1 MTAKVRLFLKVSVFW
16 AAYLAILLVAGWAEA
31 FLPPAFAKLFWGT
44 TSSVLILIL
53 TVIFLRRERRK
64 PQDVGLGF
72 DSLTPARLAAGLLLA
87 FATYGLILLLVSTL
101 LGPIHFVWAPR
112 PNPAATLLSVSTTF
126 ALACMEELGMRGY
139 PLRTLVPAL
148 GYWPAQ
154 FIVAIAFGICH
165 KLFNYS
171 WLAILLGVIPSALL
185 FGATAIASR
194 GLAMPIGVHA
204 GVNLAQWSVGEQ
216 GGFWATNAADIARA
230 RIATFSP
237 VIVASVM
244 VLASILLWL
253 YGRKPQGE
261 ASRDR

>member
-1 MTAKVRLFLKVSVFW
+1 MTSKLLLFLKVSLFW
-16 AAYLAILLVAGWAEA
+16 TAYLAIIFIASRAEA
-31 FLPPAFAKLFWGT
+31 FMPPAFAKLAWGT

-53 TVIFLRRERRK
+53 TMIFLRRERRELR
-64 PQDVGLGF
+64 DVGLGF
-72 DSLTPARLAAGLLLA
+72 DSLTPARLAVGLLLA

-101 LGPIHFVWAPR
+101 VGPIRLVWAPR
-112 PNPAATLLSVSTTF
+112 LNRAATLLSISTTF
-126 ALACMEELGMRGY
+126 VLVCMEELGMRGY

-154 FIVAIAFGICH
+154 FIVAIAFGVCH

-204 GVNLAQWSVGEQ
+204 GLNLAQWSVGEQ
-216 GGFWATNAADIARA
+216 GSFWATNVADVARA
-230 RIATFSP
+230 RIVTFSP
-237 VIVASVM
+237 VIVVSVM
-244 VLASILLWL
+244 VVATILVWLCSRRAS
-253 YGRKPQGE
+253 
-261 ASRDR
+261 A